1 MVESGEPSPRSILW
15 TARGEFD
22 LLGNRQSRRV
32 AAMPATTS
40 EIPTLVRLASRTI
53 PALAAAEPAVRRVH
67 ARDPETVWNF
77 RFRGEVAGLFAL
89 LYLNHLGL
97 QALMEAT
104 IDGADPSNELLCEL
118 GEPVQ
123 AIYVWALVAPG
134 IVAEGIQTVSRHLQG
149 PRYRSANLYSR
160 PVGAAAE
167 RINRHYGF
175 RPVSPAAPLLRYVRM
190 TNRVLFQAA

>member
-1 MVESGEPSPRSILW
+1 MVESKEPNPKSILW

-32 AAMPATTS
+32 AATHATTS
-40 EIPTLVRLASRTI
+40 EIPMLVSLAGQAI

-67 ARDPETVWNF
+67 ARDPETIWTF

-89 LYLNHLGL
+89 LYLNHVGL
-97 QALMEAT
+97 QALIETT
-104 IDGADPSNELLCEL
+104 IDCADPSNDLLCDV

-134 IVAEGIQTVSRHLQG
+134 IVAEGIQTASRQLQG
-149 PRYRSANLYSR
+149 PRYCRANLYSR

-175 RPVSPAAPLLRYVRM
+175 RPIGPAAPLLRYVRL